1 MVFYRFDGRQG
12 VIIMV
17 SFIVGVSTVICML
30 NGKQVEGVVKM
41 EGPALIMIQTQVDIG
56 LITIDKNKC
65 VIKN

>member
-1 MVFYRFDGRQG
+1 
-12 VIIMV
+12 MV